1 MSNVASSQFQ
11 GRRHT
16 KDSTR
21 NRRVPSLRFHKASGQ
36 NYVVLNGKAIYC
48 GRPGDPGTTQRYH
61 QAIGEWLAAGR
72 QLPADPTTLTV
83 KELLARFWTHA
94 EQYYRTLTD
103 GRIKELEQYRLALRP
118 LKELYADTPAA
129 DFGPRALKAVR
140 LKMVDM
146 GWCRPYVNKQVNR
159 IRHVFKWAVGD
170 EIVPG
175 SVLYAL
181 QAVPGLRRGRSD
193 AYEPEAVKPA
203 PMEMVEAI
211 EPFVSR
217 QVWAMIQLQL
227 YTAARAGEI
236 AQMRPCDIDR
246 EEQDL
251 TAGTRVWVYHPE
263 HHKTAWHGHKRS
275 IYIGPRAQQ
284 VLAPFLLRDPRA
296 YCFSPAQAESDRRR
310 RLHEERTTPLS
321 CGNVPGSNRRDDP
334 EWSAGD
340 RYTTDSYRR
349 AIARACDQAFPPPE
363 PLAKREG
370 ETDEEWQTR
379 LTAEQKA
386 ELTAWQKAHRWHPH
400 QLRHNAATELRKE
413 FGIEAARII
422 LGHRSA
428 AITEVY
434 AEKDEEQAVEAM
446 MKVG

>member
-1 MSNVASSQFQ
+1 MA
-11 GRRHT
+11 
-16 KDSTR
+16 
-21 NRRVPSLRFHKASGQ
+21 
-36 NYVVLNGKAIYC
+36 
-48 GRPGDPGTTQRYH
+48 
-61 QAIGEWLAAGR
+61 
-72 QLPADPTTLTV
+72 
-83 KELLARFWTHA
+83 
-94 EQYYRTLTD
+94 
-103 GRIKELEQYRLALRP
+103 
-118 LKELYADTPAA
+118 
-129 DFGPRALKAVR
+129 
-140 LKMVDM
+140 
-146 GWCRPYVNKQVNR
+146 
-159 IRHVFKWAVGD
+159 
-170 EIVPG
+170 
-175 SVLYAL
+175 
-181 QAVPGLRRGRSD
+181 
-193 AYEPEAVKPA
+193 
-203 PMEMVEAI
+203 
-211 EPFVSR
+211 
-217 QVWAMIQLQL
+217 QLQL

-246 EEQDL
+246 QEQDL

-284 VLAPFLLRDPRA
+284 VLAPFLLRDPQA

-349 AIARACDQAFPPPE
+349 AIARACDQAFPPPA

-370 ETDEEWQTR
+370 ETDKEWQTR
-379 LTAEQKA
+379 LTAKQKA
-386 ELTAWQKAHRWHPH
+386 ELAAWQKAHRWHPH

-434 AEKDEEQAVEAM
+434 AEKDEQQAVEAM
-446 MKVG
+446 ARVG